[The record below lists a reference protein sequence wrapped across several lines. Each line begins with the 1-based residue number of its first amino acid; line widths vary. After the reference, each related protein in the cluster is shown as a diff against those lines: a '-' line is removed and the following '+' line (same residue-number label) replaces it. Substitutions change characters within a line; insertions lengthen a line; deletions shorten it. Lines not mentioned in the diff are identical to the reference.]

1 MPLKTV
7 FEQVTHKGYVEGA
20 EMECLLLLSEFPIAL
35 SKPIE
40 GSAMS
45 NVGRECLAKNA
56 RPLRRCNDGSAIA
69 SMTELSRE
77 GPKRNDVAAALFQAL
92 ACRPAVDATSTRAD

>member
-20 EMECLLLLSEFPIAL
+20 EMECLSLLSECPIAL

-45 NVGRECLAKNA
+45 NIGRECL
-56 RPLRRCNDGSAIA
+56 RRCKDGSAIA

-77 GPKRNDVAAALFQAL
+77 EPKRNDVAAALFQAL